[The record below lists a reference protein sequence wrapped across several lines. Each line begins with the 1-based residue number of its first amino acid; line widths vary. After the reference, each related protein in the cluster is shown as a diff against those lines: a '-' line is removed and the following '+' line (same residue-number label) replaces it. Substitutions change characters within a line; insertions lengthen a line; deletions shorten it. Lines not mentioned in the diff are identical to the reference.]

1 MKRSILVCFFFFLI
15 PCGQNE
21 VAASASRI
29 ILREHLRNRPPV
41 ASILTPSHK
50 HMGLTHLDYG
60 DNHPF
65 RRHLQYERESI
76 DYGINRTSAETNSN
90 YNTIRF
96 KFILEPILSE
106 LGNGFDD
113 KIQSIINN
121 ILPAVNKM
129 WSQHLSVFPVQG
141 KIPVNND
148 TCFGIFEGIIPET
161 TLNGITDA
169 DLVVLVHGIDILT
182 TPSGESIQF
191 CEGTT
196 TLAIAAT
203 CSLDQ
208 YDRPVIGFINFC
220 LNNLSTSNRRRTLE
234 IDFNIESLW
243 NKQVG
248 VASDSAFESGSE
260 NGTFLGE
267 LR

>member
-1 MKRSILVCFFFFLI
+1 MKQFTLVCFFFFLI
-15 PCGQNE
+15 ACGQNE
-21 VAASASRI
+21 VEASASRI

-41 ASILTPSHK
+41 ANILTPSHK

-65 RRHLQYERESI
+65 RRHLQYETESI

-90 YNTIRF
+90 YNPIRF

-121 ILPAVNKM
+121 ILPDVYNM

-141 KIPVNND
+141 KIPVNKY
-148 TCFGIFEGIIPET
+148 TCFGLFEGIIPET
-161 TLNGITDA
+161 ILNGVTDA
-169 DLVVLVHGIDILT
+169 DLVVLVHGIDSFT
-182 TPSGESIQF
+182 SPSGESFTF

-196 TLAIAAT
+196 TLAVAAT

-220 LNNLSTSNRRRTLE
+220 LNNLSTLNRRRTLE
-234 IDFNIESLW
+234 NDFNIESLW

-248 VASDSAFESGSE
+248 DSSESASESGSE

-267 LR
+267 FR